1 MIDHHLDKVPKAD
14 PVYRLITT
22 IQSHEQAPADE
33 FVYRT
38 RLFGHTFVHAAI
50 A

>member
-1 MIDHHLDKVPKAD
+1 MDGKLVVAKHRWNDRGVP
-14 PVYRLITT
+14 
-22 IQSHEQAPADE
+22 
-33 FVYRT
+33 VYRT